1 MGFFDDVFIPA
12 DALQHPSKLYPLIVA
27 FLPFLDFEKHFY
39 LLSSHLGIWFIY
51 VRFTSSTFFML
62 FEALISS
69 SNEQEQLWAWEYD
82 TGEGKHDL
90 YMDID
95 EEIR

>member
-1 MGFFDDVFIPA
+1 MFGLHQV
-12 DALQHPSKLYPLIVA
+12 H
-27 FLPFLDFEKHFY
+27 
-39 LLSSHLGIWFIY
+39 
-51 VRFTSSTFFML
+51 FFML